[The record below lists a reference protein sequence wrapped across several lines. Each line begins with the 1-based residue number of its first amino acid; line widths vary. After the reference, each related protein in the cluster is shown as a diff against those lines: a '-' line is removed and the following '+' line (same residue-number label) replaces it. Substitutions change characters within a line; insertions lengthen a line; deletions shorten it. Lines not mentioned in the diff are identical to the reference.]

1 LGRTRVP
8 LWQKAVLF
16 GAAYFACAEG
26 STLLSAQSGADLTF
40 WLPGGLYVA
49 VLLLNDYKS
58 WPWLVLAAAAA
69 SVTFD
74 AMHGTPAILILVF
87 NLANTVHAVLGAW
100 LVRTFVARRP
110 TIATLQEYVGLLFF
124 AGVLSP
130 FLGAAVSATGQVLAG
145 MCQSFS
151 KSFSVWWGCN
161 MMSTLLVS
169 PFVLSWCSRLPD
181 WRAMAGKPKKLLE
194 AAVLFAVLIAAT
206 WGVLAFGKGIN
217 SPNKSPF
224 LVFLLW
230 AGLRFGVRG
239 ATGANLVFAIF
250 AGFCIQH
257 YHQGLTLADLASR
270 SYVLTAQAS
279 LAVATIV
286 GLIPAIVLAGHDKTL
301 EELRESGE
309 KFSKA
314 FRSSPNGMAI
324 TELETGRYI
333 EVNDSFCQ
341 IYGYAKEEIL
351 GRTSLELGIFDSVD
365 DRERVIGP
373 VRGTGH
379 VKDCELRMR
388 TRSGETKVLLFSA
401 ERIELGGK
409 QCMLLMLF
417 DITPRLQMEEQLEKT
432 SRQLRA
438 LTCRLQSLQEEERTH
453 LAREIHDHLGQLLTA
468 LSLDLRLIER
478 RAEGVADAGLRAALQ
493 GKITSA
499 RLLADET
506 ITSIQKI
513 ATELRPAILDRL
525 GLEAAIEA
533 ETQAFQVRSG
543 VHCRWTLPSTSV
555 ALAPDQAT
563 AVFRIFQEILTNVAR
578 HAQASHL
585 AVRLA
590 RDEDAL
596 LLEVDDDGIGIK
608 PEDNANPTSL
618 GLLGMRERV
627 AILDGKITFG
637 RGGQRGTKV
646 VMRIPLHGK
655 VGQLA

>member
-1 LGRTRVP
+1 M
-8 LWQKAVLF
+8 
-16 GAAYFACAEG
+16 
-26 STLLSAQSGADLTF
+26 TF
-40 WLPGGLYVA
+40 WLPSGLYIA
-49 VLLLNDYKS
+49 ILLLNDYKS
-58 WPWLVLAAAAA
+58 WPWLVLAATAA

-74 AMHGTPAILILVF
+74 AMHGTPAILIPVF
-87 NLANTVHAVLGAW
+87 ILANTVDAVLGAW
-100 LVRTFVARRP
+100 LVRMFVARRP

-130 FLGAAVSATGQVLAG
+130 FLGAAVSATGQALAG
-145 MCQSFS
+145 MCQSCS
-151 KSFSVWWGCN
+151 KSFIVWWGCN
-161 MMSTLLVS
+161 TMSTLLVS
-169 PFVLSWCSRLPD
+169 PFVLSWCSKLPD

-194 AAVLFAVLIAAT
+194 AAGLFTVLIAAT
-206 WGVLAFGKGIN
+206 WGVLAFGKGIM

-239 ATGANLVFAIF
+239 ATGANLVFALF
-250 AGFCIQH
+250 AGFCVQH
-257 YHQGLTLADLASR
+257 YHQGLTPADLASR
-270 SYVLTAQAS
+270 SYVLTMQAA
-279 LAVATIV
+279 LAVATMV

-314 FRSSPNGMAI
+314 FRSSPNGIAI

-341 IYGYAKEEIL
+341 IYGYTKEEIL
-351 GRTSLELGIFDSVD
+351 GRTSLELGVFDNVD

-373 VRGTGH
+373 VRATGH

-388 TRSGETKVLLFSA
+388 TRSGETKILLFSA

-409 QCMLLMLF
+409 QCMVLVLF
-417 DITPRLQMEEQLEKT
+417 DITTRLQTEEQLEKT

-438 LTCRLQSLQEEERTH
+438 LTYRLQSLREEERTH

-478 RAEGVADAGLRAALQ
+478 RAASVADAESRAALQ
-493 GKITSA
+493 GKIASA
-499 RLLADET
+499 RQLADET

-525 GLEAAIEA
+525 GLEAAIET
-533 ETQAFQVRSG
+533 ETQAFQSRSG
-543 VHCRWTLPSTSV
+543 VHCQWTLPSTPV

-578 HAQASHL
+578 HAQAGNL

-590 RDEDAL
+590 REEDAL

-608 PEDNANPTSL
+608 PGDNANPTSL

-627 AILDGKITFG
+627 AILGGKITFG
-637 RGGQRGTKV
+637 RGGQGGTRV
-646 VMRIPLHGK
+646 VMQIPLHGK
-655 VGQLA
+655 AGPLA

>member
-1 LGRTRVP
+1 M
-8 LWQKAVLF
+8 
-16 GAAYFACAEG
+16 
-26 STLLSAQSGADLTF
+26 SF
-40 WLPGGLYVA
+40 WLPSGLYIA

-74 AMHGTPAILILVF
+74 AMRGTPAILILVF
-87 NLANTVHAVLGAW
+87 ILANTVDAVLGAW
-100 LVRTFVARRP
+100 LVRRFVARRP
-110 TIATLQEYVGLLFF
+110 TIATLQEYVGLLLF

-130 FLGAAVSATGQVLAG
+130 FLGAAVSATGQALAG

-151 KSFSVWWGCN
+151 KSFCVWWGCN
-161 MMSTLLVS
+161 TMSTLLVS
-169 PFVLSWCSRLPD
+169 PFVLSWCSKLPD

-194 AAVLFAVLIAAT
+194 AAGVFTLLIAAT
-206 WGVLAFGKGIN
+206 WGVLAFGKGIM

-239 ATGANLVFAIF
+239 ATAANLVFALF
-250 AGFCIQH
+250 GAFCIQH
-257 YHQGLTLADLASR
+257 YHQGLTPADLASR

-279 LAVATIV
+279 MAVATIV
-286 GLIPAIVLAGHDKTL
+286 GLIPAIVLAEHNKTL

-324 TELETGRYI
+324 TELETGRHI

-341 IYGYAKEEIL
+341 IHGNTKEEIL
-351 GRTSLELGIFDSVD
+351 RRTSLELGVFASVD
-365 DRERVIGP
+365 ERERVIGP
-373 VRGTGH
+373 VRATGH
-379 VKDCELRMR
+379 MKDYEMRMR
-388 TRSGETKVLLFSA
+388 TRSGEAKTILVSA

-409 QCMLLMLF
+409 QCMILVMF
-417 DITPRLQMEEQLEKT
+417 DITRRLQTEEQLEKT

-438 LTCRLQSLQEEERTH
+438 LTYRLQSLREEERSH
-453 LAREIHDHLGQLLTA
+453 VAREIHDHLGQLLTA

-478 RAEGVADAGLRAALQ
+478 RAASVADAEVRAALQ
-493 GKITSA
+493 GKIASA
-499 RLLADET
+499 RRLADDT
-506 ITSIQKI
+506 ITSVQKI

-525 GLEAAIEA
+525 GLEAAIET
-533 ETQAFQVRSG
+533 ETQAFQARTG
-543 VHCRWTLPSTSV
+543 VHCQWTLPSTPL

-578 HAQASHL
+578 HAQAGNL
-585 AVRLA
+585 AVRLT
-590 RDEDAL
+590 REKDAL
-596 LLEVDDDGIGIK
+596 LLEVDDDGIGIE
-608 PEDNANPTSL
+608 PGDNANPTSL

-627 AILDGKITFG
+627 AILGGKITFG
-637 RGGQRGTKV
+637 RGDQRGTKV
-646 VMRIPLHGK
+646 VMQIPLHGK